1 MKYRFFFI
9 GECPVG
15 VTGTLE
21 LQNVSLTE
29 MHLTGL
35 DVFLCYKTD
44 VI

>member
-35 DVFLCYKTD
+35 DVFFY
-44 VI
+44 VIKPM